1 MEQLFTDTESAAAKL
16 FKGLPIRVW
25 VVKLGERSWKCIVI
39 NTDNKIK
46 LAVGPKRTTAA
57 ASLAA
62 TKAQLE
68 SIVGKIKKAS
78 PND

>member
-1 MEQLFTDTESAAAKL
+1 MEQLLTDTASAASKL

-25 VVKLGERSWKCIVI
+25 VIKLGERSWKSIII

-46 LAVGPKRTTAA
+46 LAVGPGRTTAVASMA
-57 ASLAA
+57 AL
-62 TKAQLE
+62 KAQLE
-68 SIVGKIKKAS
+68 SIVGKKKTAS

>member
-1 MEQLFTDTESAAAKL
+1 MEQLLTDTASAASKL

-25 VVKLGERSWKCIVI
+25 VAKLGERSWKCIII

-46 LAVGPKRTTAA
+46 LAVGPSRTTAA

-68 SIVGKIKKAS
+68 GLVGKRKAS